1 MEYGQTVAT
10 LSRRQFVGGAL
21 ATGALL
27 ALAGGH
33 TAARADDAGGSA
45 EASDDGSAAQ
55 AIDEPGV
62 ADGVPGGTLHW
73 FITNP
78 SGIEPFMAEETQGVQ
93 VMYQLF
99 DTLTTYDWAT
109 GTMKPLACDSYEV
122 NDDATQY
129 IFHLKQDATFHNG
142 QPVTAA
148 DYKYSWER
156 LCDGNFRPA
165 PSTQGYILDPIVGAP
180 ELMNGQGGELGI
192 ECPDDY
198 TLVVNLRVPFADFD
212 ATVAYPATA
221 PIPAGS
227 TDTEEDYLAF
237 QTAPVGNGPFM
248 MDGEWVDGQYIQL
261 KRYDGYAGEQ
271 PFIDGVVFQIV
282 TDDQTAWMEFQAG
295 NLDYTTI
302 PSGQFKATLQTY
314 GEAESDGY
322 LANPGHQVFTGDGTS
337 IWYLVCNNNDEVMSN
352 RDLRIAISCA
362 INRQAICDTV
372 MEGTRIPAANILSPG
387 FPGYVEGAWDY
398 CPAEGDQELAAQ
410 YFDSAGYPLGDDGS
424 RGLSLT
430 VSCASSSVNTNILS
444 MVQADLAACGV
455 DLQIQTLE
463 SAAYMDAM
471 QSGDFQIGRSGMTTL
486 VPTPYQ
492 VLQVL
497 FYTGTGDNYS
507 GYSSEEFDAA
517 IDAAAAI
524 VDTDE
529 RMAAYQE
536 ANAIVA
542 ADFPVIPLF
551 FFTLSS
557 VASNRVNNLYLN
569 PIAFSRLTRCWLS
582 A

>member
-1 MEYGQTVAT
+1 MEYGHVGTG

-21 ATGALL
+21 TVGALL
-27 ALAGGH
+27 ALTGGV
-33 TAARADDAGGSA
+33 ASACADEGGES
-45 EASDDGSAAQ
+45 SDGSDQ
-55 AIDEPGV
+55 AIDAPGV
-62 ADGVPGGTLHW
+62 ANGVAGGTLRW

-109 GTMKPLACDSYEV
+109 GTMQPLACDSYEV
-122 NDDATQY
+122 NEDATQY
-129 IFHLKQDATFHNG
+129 TFHLKQDATFHNG

-156 LCDGNFRPA
+156 LCNGNFLPA

-180 ELMNGQGGELGI
+180 ELMSGQGGELGI

-227 TDTEEDYLAF
+227 TDTEEAYLAF

-271 PFIDGVVFQIV
+271 PFIDGVIFQIV

-302 PSGQFKATLQTY
+302 PSGQFNATLQTY
-314 GEAESDGY
+314 GEAEADGY

-337 IWYLVCNNNDEVMSN
+337 IWYLVCNNNDEFMSN
-352 RDLRIAISCA
+352 RDLRIAVSCA

-398 CPAEGDQELAAQ
+398 CPAQGDKELAGQ

-542 ADFPVIPLF
+542 EDFPVIPLF
-551 FFTLSS
+551 FFTLAS

-569 PIAFSRLTRCWLS
+569 PISFARLTRCWLS